1 MTKNLFKWMMAF
13 VIVASPMVFT
23 ACGDD
28 DESGKSSSGSGTQ
41 TEDDEDAIYF
51 TMSQGTST
59 SNVSDRETY
68 NKGVSMIVA
77 SFYTTM
83 ASVFGYNYDGSST
96 AFKGEY
102 SDTIKVR
109 IACDALYTELK
120 DKVDLAGGTLNIY
133 LKVGTLDE
141 EDKPTFASYKFS
153 PLSSR
158 YYIDFENATLN
169 SQNFWIGDS
178 AGVYTYEESGVTV
191 TATQG
196 YDPSFGTYWSGFAI
210 SGRTEKTYENLNPD
224 QYNSV
229 YGGTIYGNK
238 FLVVQGSYNPDVECI
253 TFDKPTKVVGMHC
266 ANAAYAY
273 SSMTKGD
280 KFETEPFKKE
290 DWFSAY
296 ITCLGENGDTI
307 SVTEVELAK
316 KDVEGKDKI
325 FDYWKSVR
333 VNAENVKKMTFSFD
347 GSRKGEWGLNTPAYM
362 CVDKIVLD
370 RQ

>member
-1 MTKNLFKWMMAF
+1 M
-13 VIVASPMVFT
+13 
-23 ACGDD
+23 
-28 DESGKSSSGSGTQ
+28 
-41 TEDDEDAIYF
+41 
-51 TMSQGTST
+51 
-59 SNVSDRETY
+59 
-68 NKGVSMIVA
+68 
-77 SFYTTM
+77 
-83 ASVFGYNYDGSST
+83 
-96 AFKGEY
+96 
-102 SDTIKVR
+102 
-109 IACDALYTELK
+109 
-120 DKVDLAGGTLNIY
+120 
-133 LKVGTLDE
+133 
-141 EDKPTFASYKFS
+141 
-153 PLSSR
+153 
-158 YYIDFENATLN
+158 
-169 SQNFWIGDS
+169 
-178 AGVYTYEESGVTV
+178 
-191 TATQG
+191 
-196 YDPSFGTYWSGFAI
+196 
-210 SGRTEKTYENLNPD
+210 NPD

-280 KFETEPFKKE
+280 DFVGGPFEKE